1 MLTLNNIMIKEGTII
16 EGPFWPEP
24 VEIKKIEKLDEGY
37 HIIGSTIQSREY
49 IDTFIPLEDF
59 SKIKTKAFV
68 LNFSGKGSEAFL
80 TLEALRFRY
89 ASLFDPLLAVNI
101 SKIDPLPFQ
110 IDAVYGY
117 ILKLPHIRFLIA
129 DDPGAGKTIMAGLI
143 IKELKLRGLANRI
156 LIVVPGHLKDQWLR
170 EMQERFQEIFVV
182 FDRHSLRSLYGE
194 NFLLKENQVITSMDF
209 AKQEEILP
217 LFQTVN
223 WDLTIV
229 DEAHKMAAYKYGEG
243 IKKTE
248 RYKLGEVLSKT
259 SVYLLFLT
267 ATPHKGDPENFRLLL
282 DLLKPGF
289 FATSEMVEESINNKD
304 NPLFIRRLK
313 EDLRD
318 FEGKPIFTN
327 RYPKTIKFRLSNEEK
342 ILYYE
347 LSKYVIEQ
355 YNKALTFDK
364 KRNVAFALLI
374 LQRRMAS
381 STYAL
386 LRSLERRKNRLE
398 DLLSEPDLDE
408 RMPIL
413 KDIEEIEDYQE
424 QERWE
429 EEKKWETLSLARNK
443 KELKEEIETIENLIN
458 KAKKIL
464 EEENEVK
471 LNELKKAI
479 EEGFKEIRK
488 IGGNEKILIFTE
500 SRDTLE
506 YLVEKIKS
514 WGYSVNFIHGGM
526 SLPERVN
533 AEKVFRDE
541 TQIMVATE
549 AAGEGINLQFCH
561 LMINY
566 DIPWNPNRLEQ
577 RIGRIHR
584 YGQLKD
590 VYIFNLVAVD
600 TTEGEVL
607 AKLFEKLD
615 EIRSK
620 LGSDRVFDVIGDVFF
635 GKNLYQLILEAV
647 SQARTLDEIIQEL
660 DIKVDEEYI
669 KRVKEVLGESLATK
683 FIDYTRIRELSEK
696 AKENRLIPEYVEEF
710 FKKAFQKAGG
720 RFSVRRDGFLNI
732 ETIPF
737 EIKNIA
743 KNLNL
748 MLKTYPKA
756 TFDKEKAFKNP
767 DAEFISFGHP
777 LLEVLIEWVN
787 KNFLNKLQKGAIF
800 EDPEGRYNGI
810 IWFFEGEVKDG
821 KGEIAGK
828 RIFAIYDDGKDF
840 REINPAVLW
849 DLIPVD
855 EEKEILSIENVEKRK
870 EEVKRFSINLIRL
883 YQKEL
888 ERQRNRQAEVKNKYG
903 IKSLNYLIRKLDED
917 LVELYEREKKGEK
930 VESVI
935 TRKSDRK
942 KYYEQALEELK
953 KEIEQEK
960 SLSISMPR
968 FIGAV
973 LVKPKFVDEMVSD
986 EEIERIGM
994 EIAMEYEKSQGRQP
1008 EDVSKEN
1015 LGFDIRS
1022 KGRDETR
1029 YIEVKARKDEGDV
1042 ALTVNEWLKAKRFKE
1057 NYWLYVVCNAVS
1069 NPTLYIINNPAEN
1082 LVVKEKV
1089 EVVRFIVPL
1098 EEWKKKGERV

>member
-1 MLTLNNIMIKEGTII
+1 
-16 EGPFWPEP
+16 
-24 VEIKKIEKLDEGY
+24 
-37 HIIGSTIQSREY
+37 
-49 IDTFIPLEDF
+49 
-59 SKIKTKAFV
+59 
-68 LNFSGKGSEAFL
+68 
-80 TLEALRFRY
+80 
-89 ASLFDPLLAVNI
+89 
-101 SKIDPLPFQ
+101 
-110 IDAVYGY
+110 
-117 ILKLPHIRFLIA
+117 
-129 DDPGAGKTIMAGLI
+129 
-143 IKELKLRGLANRI
+143 
-156 LIVVPGHLKDQWLR
+156 
-170 EMQERFQEIFVV
+170 
-182 FDRHSLRSLYGE
+182 
-194 NFLLKENQVITSMDF
+194 
-209 AKQEEILP
+209 
-217 LFQTVN
+217 
-223 WDLTIV
+223 
-229 DEAHKMAAYKYGEG
+229 
-243 IKKTE
+243 
-248 RYKLGEVLSKT
+248 
-259 SVYLLFLT
+259 
-267 ATPHKGDPENFRLLL
+267 
-282 DLLKPGF
+282 
-289 FATSEMVEESINNKD
+289 
-304 NPLFIRRLK
+304 
-313 EDLRD
+313 
-318 FEGKPIFTN
+318 
-327 RYPKTIKFRLSNEEK
+327 
-342 ILYYE
+342 
-347 LSKYVIEQ
+347 
-355 YNKALTFDK
+355 
-364 KRNVAFALLI
+364 
-374 LQRRMAS
+374 
-381 STYAL
+381 
-386 LRSLERRKNRLE
+386 
-398 DLLSEPDLDE
+398 
-408 RMPIL
+408 
-413 KDIEEIEDYQE
+413 
-424 QERWE
+424 
-429 EEKKWETLSLARNK
+429 
-443 KELKEEIETIENLIN
+443 
-458 KAKKIL
+458 
-464 EEENEVK
+464 
-471 LNELKKAI
+471 
-479 EEGFKEIRK
+479 
-488 IGGNEKILIFTE
+488 
-500 SRDTLE
+500 
-506 YLVEKIKS
+506 
-514 WGYSVNFIHGGM
+514 
-526 SLPERVN
+526 
-533 AEKVFRDE
+533 
-541 TQIMVATE
+541 
-549 AAGEGINLQFCH
+549 
-561 LMINY
+561 MINY

-935 TRKSDRK
+935 TRKNDRK